1 MRTFFK
7 AVDGMQRGM
16 KVAGAFCLLSMALV
30 TGADIFGRAAF
41 NSPIFGSEEIV
52 SLLAVLAVSLSLP
65 YAHKMQSHI
74 SVEIFIRR
82 FSRKTRAAIMF
93 AVDLV
98 LLAFFSVIC
107 WRLLEYALDT
117 LESEVVTM
125 NLEIPKYLVIFA
137 LAFGFAA
144 FVLSILAELLQ
155 AFAGSEDEE

>member
-1 MRTFFK
+1 MQTFFRGVEK
-7 AVDGMQRGM
+7 MQRVM
-16 KVAGAFCLLSMALV
+16 KVVGAFSLLSMAFV

-65 YAHKMQSHI
+65 YAHKMESHI

-82 FSRKTRAAIMF
+82 FSRKVRAAIMF
-93 AVDLV
+93 AVNFV

-107 WRLLEYALDT
+107 WRLIDYALSSRAAGEVT
-117 LESEVVTM
+117 L

-137 LAFGFAA
+137 LALGFAA
-144 FVLSILAELLQ
+144 FVLNIFADLLRVLVEQ
-155 AFAGSEDEE
+155 EEGE